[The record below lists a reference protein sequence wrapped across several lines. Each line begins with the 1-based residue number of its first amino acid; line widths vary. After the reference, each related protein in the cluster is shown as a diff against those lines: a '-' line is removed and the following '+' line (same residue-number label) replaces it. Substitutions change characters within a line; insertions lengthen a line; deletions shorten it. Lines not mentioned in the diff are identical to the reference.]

1 MLRAGVLTAPISSTS
16 GRATNRERKDI
27 MEAFAFIVKGNTLKK
42 GVQILWYP

>member
-1 MLRAGVLTAPISSTS
+1 MLRAGILTAPIPSMS
-16 GRATNRERKDI
+16 GRATNRERKDM

>member
-1 MLRAGVLTAPISSTS
+1 MLRAGVLTAPTPSTS
-16 GRATNRERKDI
+16 GRAANRERKDV

>member
-1 MLRAGVLTAPISSTS
+1 MLRAGILTAPTPLTS

-42 GVQILWYP
+42 GTQILWYS